1 VERLNNFSPRTS
13 QGKQMNTN
21 AASGILLF
29 NTLTRQ
35 KEAFTPLEAGRVRM
49 YTCGP
54 TVWDYAHIG
63 NFRAFIFEDLLKRWL
78 EYRGYKVTH
87 VMNITDV
94 DDKTIKGSRKQGIPI
109 AQYTKHYEDAFFT
122 DIKALNIQLADIYPR
137 ATEHIPEMTAL
148 IKTLM
153 QKGYA
158 YKSDDGSI
166 YFAIN
171 KFPDY
176 GKLSHINVQALMAG
190 ARVKTDEYAKEEAQD
205 FALWKAWTPEDGD
218 VYWET
223 ELGKGRPGW
232 HIECSAMS
240 MKYLGATFDIHCG
253 GVDNIFPHHENEI
266 AQSEA
271 ATGKPFVR
279 YWLHNEHLLVEGK
292 RMAKRFGNFYTLRD
306 LLGKGYDPIAIRYL
320 LLSTHY
326 RQQFNFT
333 FEGLEAAR
341 SAVERLRNFVRRLS
355 DANGA
360 GSGGR
365 VAELIRRAETGFG
378 DAMDD
383 DLNVS
388 VALAA
393 LFDFVRDINALL
405 DAGVVGNDEAG
416 AVRALIAGFDGV
428 LGVVGEVKTEQMLP
442 EEVEELVKQR
452 EEARKAK
459 DWKTADAIRLKLKEM
474 GVVLEDTAAGVRWRL
489 EKKG

>member
-1 VERLNNFSPRTS
+1 MTTV
-13 QGKQMNTN
+13 
-21 AASGILLF
+21 AARILLF

-35 KEAFTPLEAGRVRM
+35 KEMFTPIEEGKVRM

-63 NFRAFIFEDLLKRWL
+63 NFRAFLFEDLLKRWMQ
-78 EYRGYKVTH
+78 YRGFKVTH

-94 DDKTIKGSRKQGIPI
+94 DDKTIRGSQKQGVPLKE
-109 AQYTKHYEDAFFT
+109 YTAHYTEAFFD
-122 DIKALNIQLADIYPR
+122 DIKALNIKPADFYPR
-137 ATEHIPEMTAL
+137 ATEHIAEMTAL

-158 YKSDDGSI
+158 YRGEDGSI
-166 YFAIN
+166 YYDIS

-176 GKLSHINVQALMAG
+176 GKLSHINVQALKAG
-190 ARVKTDEYAKEEAQD
+190 ARVKSDEYAKEEAQD

-218 VYWET
+218 VFWET

-240 MKYLGATFDIHCG
+240 MRYLGETFDVHCG

-292 RMAKRFGNFYTLRD
+292 KMAKRFGNFYTLRD
-306 LLGKGYDPIAIRYL
+306 LLAKGYDPVAIRFL

-326 RQQFNFT
+326 RQQANFT
-333 FEGLEAAR
+333 FEGLDAAH
-341 SAVERLRNFVRRLS
+341 SAVLRLRNFVRRLL
-355 DANGA
+355 DADGA
-360 GSGGR
+360 GSSGK
-365 VAELIRRAETGFG
+365 VVELMAQVQAGFG
-378 DAMDD
+378 GEMDD

-393 LFDFVRDINALL
+393 LFDFVRDVNNLL
-405 DAGVVGNDEAG
+405 DVNAVSRSEAE
-416 AVRALIAGFDGV
+416 AVQALMAGFDGV
-428 LGVVGEVKTEQMLP
+428 LGVVGKVEAEEVLP
-442 EEVEELVKQR
+442 EEAEALIKER
-452 EEARKAK
+452 EEARRMR
-459 DWKTADAIRLKLKEM
+459 DWTRADAIRVRLREM
-474 GVVLEDTAAGVRWRL
+474 GVVVEDTAAGVRWRL
-489 EKKG
+489 EKKR